1 MNRPLRT
8 FHVVRHAKAGNRDKW
23 EGDDRMRPLSKK
35 GVQQAEDLVRTFKP
49 FPITAIFSSPY
60 QRCVQTV
67 EPLAHSRGLEIKR
80 SPSLEEGRG
89 LEGLGGF
96 FGDESLD
103 KVVLSTHGDI
113 VWELVE
119 DLRSREVADAGEGGY
134 EKGAT
139 WVCEVD
145 DHGVVERATYIPAS

>member
-1 MNRPLRT
+1 MNRLLRT
-8 FHVVRHAKAGNRDKW
+8 FYVVRHAKAGNRDKW
-23 EGDDRMRPLSKK
+23 EGDDRLRPLSKK
-35 GVQQAEDLVRTFKP
+35 GLQQAEELVRTFKP

-60 QRCVQTV
+60 LRCMQTV
-67 EPLAHSRGLEIKR
+67 EPLAHSRGLEISR
-80 SPSLEEGRG
+80 SPSLEEGHG
-89 LEGLGGF
+89 LEGLGEF

-113 VWELVE
+113 LWELVE
-119 DLRSREVADAGEGGY
+119 DLRGRHVADGGD

-145 DHGVVERATYIPAS
+145 DHGVVERATYLAAP

>member
-8 FHVVRHAKAGNRDKW
+8 FYVVRHAKAGNRDKW
-23 EGDDRMRPLSKK
+23 EGDDRLRPLSKK
-35 GVQQAEDLVRTFKP
+35 GLEQAEELVRTFKP

-60 QRCVQTV
+60 VRCMQTV
-67 EPLAHSRGLEIKR
+67 GPLAKSRRLETGR
-80 SPSLEEGRG
+80 SPSLEEGHG
-89 LEGLGGF
+89 LEGLGEF
-96 FGDESLD
+96 FADESLD

-113 VWELVE
+113 LWELVE
-119 DLRSREVADAGEGGY
+119 DLRGRQVADGGY

-145 DHGVVERATYIPAS
+145 DHGVVERATYLAAP